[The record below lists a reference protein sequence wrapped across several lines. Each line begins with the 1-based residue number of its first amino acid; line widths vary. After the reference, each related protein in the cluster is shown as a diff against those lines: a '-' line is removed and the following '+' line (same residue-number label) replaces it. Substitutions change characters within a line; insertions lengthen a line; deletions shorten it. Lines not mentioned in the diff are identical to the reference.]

1 MTRRRSD
8 PAEQAFRQLNEEGC
22 TVLRL
27 HAASRLGTQLYAE
40 YLAATGLSGPQFGTL
55 AYLCRDETHS
65 VGSLAALLGA
75 DQTTVTRNL
84 RLLEQRGL
92 IQQAVA
98 PEDRRRRIIRLTPE
112 GRRAFQKALP
122 LWQQA
127 QATLTERLGKI
138 QTTELNHRLDEAMQR
153 LRRE

>member
-1 MTRRRSD
+1 MTRRRSN
-8 PAEQAFRQLNEEGC
+8 PAEQAFRQLIEEGC

-27 HAASRLGTQLYAE
+27 QAASRLGTQLYAG
-40 YLAATGLSGPQFGTL
+40 YLSETGLTGPQFGTL

-65 VGSLAALLGA
+65 VGSLAALLGT
-75 DQTTVTRNL
+75 DQTTLTRNL

-98 PEDRRRRIIRLTPE
+98 PEDRRRRVIRLTPE
-112 GRRAFQKALP
+112 GRRVFQKALP

-127 QATLTERLGKI
+127 QATLTGRLGKT
-138 QTTELNHRLDEAMQR
+138 QTAELNHRLDEATQR
-153 LRRE
+153 LRKE